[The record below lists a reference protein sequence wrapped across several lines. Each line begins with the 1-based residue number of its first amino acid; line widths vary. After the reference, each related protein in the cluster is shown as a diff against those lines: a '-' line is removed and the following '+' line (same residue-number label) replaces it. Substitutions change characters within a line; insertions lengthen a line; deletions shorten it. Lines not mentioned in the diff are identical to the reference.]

1 MSIVINA
8 LTYNSIMT
16 KDSNSEQKP
25 ENGAGFEKQGLQ
37 LLETLRKMM
46 EMIDELLHRPAVVN
60 QNTYNYNAPHLE
72 NHGPVTYNAPLY
84 FDTAHKADSPSG
96 NQQKKTVEAGH
107 IMKAL
112 MLSKAYIWGNAAY
125 TVAFC
130 VIRDDYKNG
139 VNVSSF
145 ERMLNERGIDLPEG
159 TLNAAISRNPWMR
172 FHVDKWE
179 ENGAMERAIKMRDYF
194 RLQMVKFVLPEK
206 NVEEK
211 T

>member
-1 MSIVINA
+1 MDKE
-8 LTYNSIMT
+8 LT
-16 KDSNSEQKP
+16 P
-25 ENGAGFEKQGLQ
+25 ENGTGFEKQGLQ
-37 LLETLRKMM
+37 LLEALRKLT

-60 QNTYNYNAPHLE
+60 QNTYNYHSPHLE

-84 FDTAHKADSPSG
+84 LGAENKSDSPPG
-96 NQQKKTVEAGH
+96 NQQKKSVEEGH

-145 ERMLNERGIDLPEG
+145 ERMLNEQGIELPEG

-179 ENGAMERAIKMRDYF
+179 ENGAMERAIRMRDYF
-194 RLQMVKFVLPEK
+194 RQQMLKLGLSEK
-206 NVEEK
+206 NGDK
-211 T
+211 KA

>member
-1 MSIVINA
+1 MA
-8 LTYNSIMT
+8 
-16 KDSNSEQKP
+16 KDSNFEQKP
-25 ENGAGFEKQGLQ
+25 ENGMGFEKQGLQ
-37 LLETLRKMM
+37 LLEALRKLT
-46 EMIDELLHRPAVVN
+46 EMIDELLHRPTVVN
-60 QNTYNYNAPHLE
+60 QNTYHAPHLE

-84 FDTAHKADSPSG
+84 FDTAHKTDSQPGS
-96 NQQKKTVEAGH
+96 QQKKTVEEGH

-130 VIRDDYKNG
+130 VVRDDYKNG

-145 ERMLNERGIDLPEG
+145 ERMLNEQGIELPEG

-179 ENGAMERAIKMRDYF
+179 ENGAMERAIKMRDFF
-194 RLQMVKFVLPEK
+194 RQQMLNLGLPEK
-206 NVEEK
+206 NM
-211 T
+211 